1 MSEFKRSR
9 KDKNGKKKEY
19 WYIRYTLN
27 GKDKWESVGKV
38 GDITKAVAQ
47 AKLAERKRQIALGQY
62 EQIGANIPTLLE
74 IRDEYLS
81 YKKDVIRNRSWKRNE
96 NSMRHLI
103 NFFGDYKLSSITPSD
118 IIDYQ
123 NKRLK
128 DTINNHPIKPATV
141 NRELACL
148 RSLFN
153 FAKQRNKFFG
163 ENPVSKVKFLEEN
176 NQMERILSY
185 DEEERLLNS
194 CPSYIKPIVI
204 TALGTGMRKMEI
216 LSLKWENVDLTN
228 NVIIIEAT
236 NSKTKK
242 KKLVPISSKLKNEL
256 LKQKLKTGYQEY
268 VFLTS
273 KGANFKG
280 PDSLRKVFHN
290 VCKDAGIGKI
300 RFHDLRHTFA
310 TRGIELTGN
319 VVAVSK
325 ILGHRDLQTTM
336 RYVHPDKSLFE
347 TVERISNHK
356 SEFEK

>member
-1 MSEFKRSR
+1 MP
-9 KDKNGKKKEY
+9 
-19 WYIRYTLN
+19 
-27 GKDKWESVGKV
+27 VG
-38 GDITKAVAQ
+38 A
-47 AKLAERKRQIALGQY
+47 
-62 EQIGANIPTLLE
+62 
-74 IRDEYLS
+74 
-81 YKKDVIRNRSWKRNE
+81 
-96 NSMRHLI
+96 
-103 NFFGDYKLSSITPSD
+103 
-118 IIDYQ
+118 
-123 NKRLK
+123 
-128 DTINNHPIKPATV
+128 
-141 NRELACL
+141 ACL

-216 LSLKWENVDLTN
+216 LSLKWGNVDLTN

-280 PDSLRKVFHN
+280 TDSLTRVFHN
-290 VCKDAGIGKI
+290 ACNNAGIGKI

-356 SEFEK
+356 S